1 MDRRAMLAAAAIAMA
16 AGPVFAQSDKRTNA
30 RTSAALGEAEK
41 THAEKTAT
49 IGTASLAMANLALE
63 KAHGAKVKEFAKF
76 EKDEQITV
84 AGILKTMDPS
94 LSPSNPPQDVAE
106 AIEKLRNMRGGEL
119 FDREFVS
126 AQIEGHE
133 MLRSIQEAYLKEG
146 KDQGTINATKL
157 VLGMINE
164 HLTLLSDLKSSKE
177 SEF

>member
-1 MDRRAMLAAAAIAMA
+1 M
-16 AGPVFAQSDKRTNA
+16 
-30 RTSAALGEAEK
+30 
-41 THAEKTAT
+41 
-49 IGTASLAMANLALE
+49 
-63 KAHGAKVKEFAKF
+63 KEFAKF

-94 LSPSNPPQDVAE
+94 LSPSNPPKDVAE
-106 AIEKLRNMRGGEL
+106 AIDKLRNMSGGES

-133 MLRSIQEAYLKEG
+133 MLRSIQLDYLKEG
-146 KDQGTINATKL
+146 KDQGTVNATKL

-177 SEF
+177 SEL

>member
-1 MDRRAMLAAAAIAMA
+1 MDRRAILAAGAIAMA
-16 AGPVFAQSDKRTNA
+16 ATPVFAQSDNRANA
-30 RTSAALGEAEK
+30 RTSALGDAEK

-63 KAHGAKVKEFAKF
+63 KSHGEKVREFAKF
-76 EKDEQITV
+76 QKDEQITV

-94 LSPSNPPQDVAE
+94 LSPSNPPQDVAK
-106 AIEKLRNMRGGEL
+106 AIDKLRNMQGGES

-126 AQIEGHE
+126 AQIDGHE
-133 MLRSIQEAYLKEG
+133 MLRSIQLDYLKEG
-146 KDQGTINATKL
+146 KDQGTVNATKL

-177 SEF
+177 SDL

>member
-1 MDRRAMLAAAAIAMA
+1 MDRRAMLAATAIAMA
-16 AGPVFAQSDKRTNA
+16 AGPVFAQSDNRTNA
-30 RTSAALGEAEK
+30 RTSAALGQAEK

-63 KAHGAKVKEFAKF
+63 KAHGGKVKEFAKF

-84 AGILKTMDPS
+84 AGILKTMDLG
-94 LSPSNPPQDVAE
+94 LSPSNPPQGVAE
-106 AIEKLRNMRGGEL
+106 AIEKLRNMRGGES

-133 MLRSIQEAYLKEG
+133 MLRSIQEDYLKG
-146 KDQGTINATKL
+146 GQDQGTVNARKL

-164 HLTLLSDLKSSKE
+164 HLTLLSDLKNTKE
-177 SEF
+177 SEL